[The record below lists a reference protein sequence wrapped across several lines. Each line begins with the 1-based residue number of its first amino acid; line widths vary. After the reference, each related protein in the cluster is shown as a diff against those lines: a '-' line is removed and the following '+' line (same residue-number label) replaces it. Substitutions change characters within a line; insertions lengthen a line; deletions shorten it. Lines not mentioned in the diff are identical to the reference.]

1 MLGIVADVT
10 DVQELRDSLSEE
22 GKNNYILSQL
32 LGGHI
37 WRAYPDGK
45 LVETSEWSK
54 LTGQSP
60 AEARNWDE
68 LAAIHPDDRAT
79 FRQAWATAISTG
91 KKFRVI
97 IRVKGLDGRYVRLKG
112 QALAVR
118 DETGEIVEWVGYTNY
133 LDDFILQPAKDEPLT
148 PGQVRAARALLD
160 WTALELAKVAGV
172 SFSTVRRMELS
183 MDSIRQETLRKVRS
197 ALEMRGV
204 RFFFDSNG
212 GFSVGLSAT
221 AEANT

>member
-1 MLGIVADVT
+1 MMGIVADVT
-10 DVQELRDSLSEE
+10 DVQELKASLNGE
-22 GKNNYILSQL
+22 KKLNYILSRL

-79 FRQAWATAISTG
+79 FRQAWASAIATG
-91 KKFRVI
+91 KMFRVTM
-97 IRVKGLDGRYVRLKG
+97 RVKDLAGRYVRLKG

-118 DETGEIVEWVGYTNY
+118 DETGEIVEWVGYTDY
-133 LDDFILQPAKDEPLT
+133 LDDHVLQPATDEPLT
-148 PGQVRAARALLD
+148 PGQIRAARALLN
-160 WTALELAKVAGV
+160 WTAPELAKVAGV
-172 SFSTVRRMELS
+172 SFSTVRRLES
-183 MDSIRQETLRKVRS
+183 STVSVRQENLRKVRN
-197 ALEMRGV
+197 ALETHGV
-204 RFFFDSNG
+204 RFFRDLKG
-212 GFSVGLSAT
+212 GVSVGLST
-221 AEANT
+221 STANT